1 LTEEVLHYVKPD
13 AVSLALGHE
22 TVPTVT
28 RSVEQDHRRKVASYN
43 GKLVFLVQQ
52 QRTGTT
58 WKGMV

>member
-1 LTEEVLHYVKPD
+1 LAFLFKAD
-13 AVSLALGHE
+13 AVSLAFGHE

-28 RSVEQDHRRKVASYN
+28 RSIEQDHRPKVASY
-43 GKLVFLVQQ
+43 KRKFVFLVQQ